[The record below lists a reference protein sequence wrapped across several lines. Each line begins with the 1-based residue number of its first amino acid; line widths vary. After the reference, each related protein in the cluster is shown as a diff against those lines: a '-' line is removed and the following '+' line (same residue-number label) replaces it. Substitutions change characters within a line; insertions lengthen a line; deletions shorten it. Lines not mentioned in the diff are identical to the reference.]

1 MDYRKCA
8 SEILTEIGGK
18 ENRGLLPTDDPNLAT
33 YVLILEFEYYK
44 GGTFTYSDKTVIQK
58 WNSRLIG
65 TLRNMITGEEI
76 KSKEKYSYSVYTG
89 ESVRKVMLEN
99 AKGKQLY
106 GDAPTLSVSDFEQ
119 YNMFIDRG
127 P

>member
-1 MDYRKCA
+1 
-8 SEILTEIGGK
+8 
-18 ENRGLLPTDDPNLAT
+18 
-33 YVLILEFEYYK
+33 
-44 GGTFTYSDKTVIQK
+44 
-58 WNSRLIG
+58 
-65 TLRNMITGEEI
+65 MITGEEI